1 MLGDTFG
8 RMFRVTTCGE
18 SYGGALLII
27 VDGVPAGLDLCDD
40 DVQADLDRR
49 RPGTKEIDSPRLETD
64 QVKVVAGVMDG
75 KTTGA
80 PVGMAIYNVDTQPIH
95 VQQYREVKDL
105 MRPGHAEYGYFVK
118 YGEFTDWRGAGRAS
132 GRETAGR
139 VSAGAVAKKILARE
153 GIEVVGY
160 VKEAA
165 GIKSREMS
173 FEDIKANREKNDIR
187 CPDLEAGEKMLKK
200 ILEIKEAG
208 DTAGGIVE
216 VIARGVPA
224 GLGEPVF
231 DKLDADIAKAFVS
244 IGSVK
249 GVEIGTGFAAAEM
262 VGSEHNDIPYMDG
275 GNVKFRTNN
284 AGGILGGI
292 SNGDDI
298 VARMVVKPTC
308 TISIDQQTINM
319 PKMQEATLAA
329 ITRRDAT
336 ICGRVVPVGEAMMA
350 IVLVDHLM
358 MSRGLDAVAKLDK
371 TWPRPEGDGE

>member
-1 MLGDTFG
+1 MLGNTFG
-8 RMFRVTTCGE
+8 RNFRVTTCGE

-27 VDGVPAGLDLCDD
+27 VDGVPAGLELCDE
-40 DVQADLDRR
+40 DVQGDLDRR

-75 KTTGA
+75 VTTGA
-80 PVGMAIYNVDTQPIH
+80 PVGMVIYNVDTQPIH
-95 VQQYREVKDL
+95 VEQYSEVKDL
-105 MRPGHAEYGYFVK
+105 ARPGHAEYPYFVK

-132 GRETAGR
+132 GRETSGR
-139 VSAGAVAKKILARE
+139 VAAGAVAKKILARE
-153 GIEVVGY
+153 DIDVVGY

-165 GIKSREMS
+165 GIKSRPMS

-187 CPDLEAGEKMLKK
+187 CPALEAGEKMVKK

-224 GLGEPVF
+224 GMGEPVF
-231 DKLDADIAKAFVS
+231 DKLDADIAKAFMS
-244 IGSVK
+244 IGSIK
-249 GVEIGTGFAAAEM
+249 GVEIGSGFAAATM
-262 VGSEHNDIPYMDG
+262 LGSEHNDIPYMDDG
-275 GNVKFRTNN
+275 KVKFRTND
-284 AGGILGGI
+284 AGGILGGV

-319 PKMQEATLAA
+319 PKMEEATLSA

-350 IVLVDHLM
+350 IVLADHLM
-358 MSRGLDAVAKLDK
+358 MSRGLDAVSKINK
-371 TWPRPEGDGE
+371 TWPRPEA